1 MQGAIFANAVHE
13 IHRKMTSVEK
23 QPFASASQPMEI
35 YSSTHPGTPSLGGK
49 LGEDS
54 NNGLQ
59 HRNISHITRPINPS
73 RHVNPPR
80 QRHTETPNVPLA
92 QIGDGSTA
100 QPDTTSL
107 VRQHQGF
114 AVNSRI
120 GGPKE
125 PMMTRDAFLWTR
137 PLDSGKACALSYAHV
152 N

>member
-1 MQGAIFANAVHE
+1 MQGAIFANAVHD
-13 IHRKMTSVEK
+13 IYRKMTSVEK
-23 QPFASASQPMEI
+23 QPFASASQPMDI

-59 HRNISHITRPINPS
+59 HRNISHITRPVNPS
-73 RHVNPPR
+73 R
-80 QRHTETPNVPLA
+80 QRHTETPNAPLE

-114 AVNSRI
+114 AVDSRI

-125 PMMTRDAFLWTR
+125 PMMTRDAFLWTK
-137 PLDSGKACALSYAHV
+137 PLDSGKACALLYAHIS
-152 N
+152 